1 MKIPMQ
7 ARLAAALA
15 GARVH
20 EFGIGW
26 ANGVARWVARPA
38 SGLVAEN
45 PFPEGSTKFA
55 ASEAAILFMRGGNPE

>member
-1 MKIPMQ
+1 MKLSMQ

-15 GARVH
+15 GAKVH

-26 ANGVARWVARPA
+26 ANGVVRWTRRPA
-38 SGLVAEN
+38 SGLVDEN

-55 ASEAAILFMRGGNPE
+55 ASEAAVTFLREGSK